1 MTNHPSHRSASSG
14 RLRIAVLLDH
24 LNFFGRGYEGQ
35 LRDALCARARQA
47 GHDLLLLYGG
57 ALDGPGTLGADN
69 ALFHMLR
76 PGDFDGIIVA
86 SSLIS
91 AYCGLEGIAKL
102 VEHYK
107 PAKLCSI
114 GIALPGVPS
123 IVLDNRAG
131 MESAVLHL
139 VRDHGRRQPAFLTGT
154 PRNPESESR
163 FAAYR
168 SVLEKCGIDFDPA
181 RVASGHFL
189 PALGR
194 AAMDE
199 ILDRGVAVDAVVA
212 ANDSMAIGAIQALRK
227 RGLRIPEDVAV
238 TGFDDLTLAR
248 LGNPPLTTVAQ
259 PFDLFAERAL
269 ASIEDQVAGKR
280 VPEVANIPSH
290 FIRRQSCGCSYRAP
304 AYRTTGP
311 ATEPRASLLAER
323 VEALV
328 PSLADILR
336 MGQDDGRAAAES
348 LGHGLL
354 AEVDGQ
360 KDAFQKAVGT
370 LLVDIADD
378 DERHRGLQSAINRL
392 RNELLDQNDLAIER
406 ALHDGFGLVALS
418 NTAAQV
424 RHRLDLDEGYLR
436 LLNVGEQAQTAF
448 DLGSL
453 RESLMHGLPAAGV
466 RTAILS
472 CVADR
477 TGQQLAPVV
486 CYVNGA
492 VLEPVPP
499 VFPSSQLV
507 PSEIYRAARANT
519 LLVFPMVDESG
530 LLGVVAF
537 DHQDGNNAYLAFRNQ
552 IAAVLKSIRLH
563 QEVLHKRLEA
573 MSVLA
578 GGVAHDLNNALGP
591 LLVIPDLILEQ
602 LVQLRVE
609 PEALADLRSDVESI
623 RTACQRAAHTIKDLL
638 TLGRQGRTPQVH
650 LDLNQLVK
658 SCVMDGRLA
667 GRPGDTGSVRLTLEL
682 ANRALAIQGA
692 EAQLARA
699 VSNLVKNAIEA
710 SDGSGEVAV
719 RTAGLVVEKTSG
731 DFENIPPGE
740 YATLSVSD
748 KGCGIEADELHRV
761 FEPFFSKKPA
771 GESSGTGL
779 GLAIVHSVVKE
790 HQGYIDVASTPQVGT
805 TFTLYFPI
813 AAPPKQQPGRPE
825 PPARGNAKVLVI
837 DDDPIQLRTFRRV
850 LTGLGY
856 TVEARSKGEEAIAI
870 FQTCTESPFDLLVV
884 DMVLGGTLDGLEVVD
899 RIRERFPDQKVII
912 VSGHAPSERAEAA
925 IARGLPWLA
934 KPYTLDDLAGT
945 IAGLLRS

>member
-1 MTNHPSHRSASSG
+1 LPSQGGGPIRRWPWQRQDREMTTHTSESRGRVG
-14 RLRIAVLLDH
+14 RLHIAVLLDH

-69 ALFHMLR
+69 ALFHLLR
-76 PGDFDGIIVA
+76 PGDVDGIIVA
-86 SSLIS
+86 ASLIS
-91 AYCGLEGIAKL
+91 AYSGSMGVAKL
-102 VEHYK
+102 VERYQ

-123 IVLDNRAG
+123 IVLDNHAG
-131 MESAVLHL
+131 MEAAVLHL
-139 VRDHGRRQPAFLTGT
+139 IRDHGRRRLAFLTGT

-168 SVLEKCGIDFDPA
+168 SALESEGIAFDPA

-199 ILDRGVAVDAVVA
+199 ILDRGIAIDAVVA

-269 ASIEDQVAGKR
+269 ACIEDQVAGQR
-280 VPEVANIPSH
+280 VPEVAHLPSH
-290 FIRRQSCGCSYRAP
+290 FIRRQSCGCGYRAP
-304 AYRTTGP
+304 AYSTAG
-311 ATEPRASLLAER
+311 ASTPPHTLPLAER
-323 VEALV
+323 IDAIV
-328 PSLADILR
+328 PVLADILR
-336 MGQDDGRAAAES
+336 MGQDDGTVAATR

-354 AEVDGQ
+354 AEIGGQ
-360 KDAFQKAVGT
+360 ADAFQKAVGT

-448 DLGSL
+448 DLASL
-453 RESLMHGLPAAGV
+453 RESLLHGLPAAGV

-472 CVADR
+472 CVADPA
-477 TGQQLAPVV
+477 GQQLAPVV
-486 CYVNGA
+486 CYVNGE

-499 VFPSSQLV
+499 AFPSSQLI
-507 PSEIYRAARANT
+507 PREIYREAQAHT

-573 MSVLA
+573 MRVLA

-591 LLVIPDLILEQ
+591 LLVMPDLILEQ
-602 LVQLRVE
+602 LVPLGVE
-609 PEALADLRSDVESI
+609 PGALADLRSDVESI

-638 TLGRQGRTPQVH
+638 TLGRQGRT
-650 LDLNQLVK
+650 
-658 SCVMDGRLA
+658 
-667 GRPGDTGSVRLTLEL
+667 
-682 ANRALAIQGA
+682 
-692 EAQLARA
+692 
-699 VSNLVKNAIEA
+699 
-710 SDGSGEVAV
+710 GEVMPDGQPTGGPA
-719 RTAGLVVEKTSG
+719 RRRRQRAADLGIG
-731 DFENIPPGE
+731 QPG
-740 YATLSVSD
+740 ARHPRRR
-748 KGCGIEADELHRV
+748 G
-761 FEPFFSKKPA
+761 PA
-771 GESSGTGL
+771 GARG
-779 GLAIVHSVVKE
+779 V
-790 HQGYIDVASTPQVGT
+790 
-805 TFTLYFPI
+805 
-813 AAPPKQQPGRPE
+813 QPGQERHRSQRRARRGDRADRATRRRE
-825 PPARGNAKVLVI
+825 SQRRFREHPPR
-837 DDDPIQLRTFRRV
+837 
-850 LTGLGY
+850 
-856 TVEARSKGEEAIAI
+856 
-870 FQTCTESPFDLLVV
+870 
-884 DMVLGGTLDGLEVVD
+884 
-899 RIRERFPDQKVII
+899 
-912 VSGHAPSERAEAA
+912 
-925 IARGLPWLA
+925 
-934 KPYTLDDLAGT
+934 
-945 IAGLLRS
+945 